1 MAWRGRRLSEGPT
14 GGRLRV
20 RQQRSHVSPVR
31 RPPST
36 YDWPGLEAKLD
47 LLLASLS
54 FRKWIPQRFHD
65 LLGSISPDCL
75 TLEIYLNLDS
85 FANVPSCQTV
95 VWAVKKK
102 IIKKARDSA

>member
-1 MAWRGRRLSEGPT
+1 MERATALRGAHRRAPT
-14 GGRLRV
+14 C
-20 RQQRSHVSPVR
+20 SPA
-31 RPPST
+31 PST

-75 TLEIYLNLDS
+75 TLEIYLKLDS

-95 VWAVKKK
+95 VWAVKHVKK
-102 IIKKARDSA
+102 K